1 MKFFLLLLH
10 IEKENYFNLSPVYIS
25 QLCCKE
31 EYVRLFGLY
40 GDIQYNIDKRENVAS
55 YWNRE
60 REEEKNLV
68 AYATFCFLWRHV
80 RQYRK

>member
-31 EYVRLFGLY
+31 EYVQLFGLY
-40 GDIQYNIDKRENVAS
+40 GDIQYNI
-55 YWNRE
+55 
-60 REEEKNLV
+60 EKEKMWL
-68 AYATFCFLWRHV
+68 HIGIE
-80 RQYRK
+80 KKKKKKI